1 VGRNVTPLP
10 SLRLNFVIS
19 KRYRSM
25 SAKGSRMQKGSM
37 AHGFSSY
44 LDHFGFKQRPFSLTP
59 DPEFLFWS
67 DTARGAYA
75 MLQYGLATRAPITLL
90 TGEIGAGKTVLLQH
104 FIEEADDDDSLSIA
118 LVTNTRPNTREI
130 LQWLLPE
137 LTQTDLS
144 DESKFLKVQE
154 FLIQEFNEGRRV
166 LLVIDEAQ
174 NLSLEAL
181 EELRM
186 LTNINLGKEEVLQLF
201 LIGQPELR
209 DHVRRKELVQF
220 AQRVAANYHLPY
232 MQPETVLHYISH
244 RLKVAG
250 GKPNIFS
257 KQAAMLIHEVTGG
270 VPRLINQLCDMSLTY
285 AFAQGDQVVKRATV
299 QSVLDDG
306 IFFAP
311 LRN

>member
-1 VGRNVTPLP
+1 
-10 SLRLNFVIS
+10 
-19 KRYRSM
+19 
-25 SAKGSRMQKGSM
+25 M
-37 AHGFSSY
+37 ARTFSSY
-44 LDHFGFKQRPFSLTP
+44 LEHFGFTQRPFSLTP

-67 DTARGAYA
+67 DAARGAYA
-75 MLQYGLATRAPITLL
+75 MLQYGLATRSPITML

-104 FIEEADDDDSLSIA
+104 FIEEAEDDDSLSIA

-137 LTQTDLS
+137 LTKADLS

-154 FLIQEFNEGRRV
+154 FLIQEYNEGRRV

-174 NLSLEAL
+174 NLSPEAL

-209 DHVRRKELVQF
+209 DHVRRPDLVQF

-232 MQPETVLHYISH
+232 MKPETVGQYIAH
-244 RLKVAG
+244 RLGVAG
-250 GKPNIFS
+250 GKPSLFS
-257 KQAAMLIHEVTGG
+257 KQAAMLIYEATGG

-285 AFAQGDQVVKRATV
+285 AFAQTDAVVKQATV
-299 QSVLDDG
+299 QAVLDDG

-311 LRN
+311 LRRP

>member
-1 VGRNVTPLP
+1 
-10 SLRLNFVIS
+10 
-19 KRYRSM
+19 
-25 SAKGSRMQKGSM
+25 M

-44 LDHFGFKQRPFSLTP
+44 LDHFGFMQRPFSLTP

-75 MLQYGLATRAPITLL
+75 MLQYGLSTRAPITLL

-137 LTQTDLS
+137 LTQSDLS

-174 NLSLEAL
+174 NLSQDAL

-250 GKPNIFS
+250 GRPNVFS
-257 KQAAMLIHEVTGG
+257 KQAATLIHEVTGG

-285 AFAQGDQVVKRATV
+285 AFAQKEQVVRRATV
-299 QSVLDDG
+299 QAVLDDG
-306 IFFAP
+306 VFFSP
-311 LRN
+311 LRS

>member
-1 VGRNVTPLP
+1 
-10 SLRLNFVIS
+10 
-19 KRYRSM
+19 M
-25 SAKGSRMQKGSM
+25 AKN
-37 AHGFSSY
+37 FSSY
-44 LDHFGFKQRPFSLTP
+44 LDHFGFNQRPFSLTP

-67 DTARGAYA
+67 DAARGAYA
-75 MLQYGLATRAPITLL
+75 MLQYGLSTRSPITML

-104 FIEEADDDDSLSIA
+104 FIEEAEDDDSLSIA

-137 LTQTDLS
+137 LTKADLS
-144 DESKFLKVQE
+144 DEGKFLKVQE
-154 FLIQEFNEGRRV
+154 FLIQEYNEGRRV

-174 NLSLEAL
+174 NLSPEAL

-209 DHVRRKELVQF
+209 DHVRRPDLVQF
-220 AQRVAANYHLPY
+220 AQRVAANFHLPY
-232 MQPETVLHYISH
+232 MKPETVGLYMAH

-250 GKPNIFS
+250 GKPSLFS
-257 KQAAMLIHEVTGG
+257 KQAAMLIYEATGG

-285 AFAQGDQVVKRATV
+285 AFAAMDDAVKRATV

-311 LRN
+311 APRPQA

>member
-1 VGRNVTPLP
+1 MPP
-10 SLRLNFVIS
+10 SFN
-19 KRYRSM
+19 
-25 SAKGSRMQKGSM
+25 
-37 AHGFSSY
+37 SY
-44 LDHFGFKQRPFSLTP
+44 LDHFGFHQRPFSLTP

-67 DTARGAYA
+67 DSARGAYA
-75 MLQYGLATRAPITLL
+75 MLRYGLETRSPITLL

-104 FIEEADDDDSLSIA
+104 FIEEAEDDDSLSIA

-137 LTQTDLS
+137 LTKSDLS
-144 DESKFLKVQE
+144 DESKFLRVQE
-154 FLIQEFNEGRRV
+154 FLIQEYNEGRRV

-174 NLSLEAL
+174 NLSPQAL

-209 DHVRRKELVQF
+209 DHVRRPDLVQF

-232 MQPETVLHYISH
+232 MQLDTVVQYIAH

-250 GKPNIFS
+250 GRPNIFS
-257 KQAAMLIHEVTGG
+257 KQAAQAIYEATGG
-270 VPRLINQLCDMSLTY
+270 IPRLINQLCDMSLTY
-285 AFAQGDQVVKRATV
+285 AFSQNEDVVRRATV
-299 QSVLDDG
+299 QQVLDDG
-306 IFFAP
+306 IFFSP
-311 LRN
+311 VRRM

>member
-1 VGRNVTPLP
+1 
-10 SLRLNFVIS
+10 
-19 KRYRSM
+19 M
-25 SAKGSRMQKGSM
+25 AKS
-37 AHGFSSY
+37 FSSY
-44 LDHFGFKQRPFSLTP
+44 LNHFGFNQRPFSLTP

-67 DTARGAYA
+67 DAARGAYA
-75 MLQYGLATRAPITLL
+75 MLQYGLATRSPITML

-104 FIEEADDDDSLSIA
+104 FIEEAEDDDSLSIA

-137 LTQTDLS
+137 LTKADLS
-144 DESKFLKVQE
+144 DEGKFLKVQE
-154 FLIQEFNEGRRV
+154 FLIQEYNEGRRV

-174 NLSLEAL
+174 NLSPEAL

-209 DHVRRKELVQF
+209 DHVRRPDLVQF

-232 MQPETVLHYISH
+232 MKPETVGLYMAH

-250 GKPNIFS
+250 GKPSLFS
-257 KQAAMLIHEVTGG
+257 KQAAMLIYEATDG

-285 AFAQGDQVVKRATV
+285 AFAQGEDAVKRATV
-299 QSVLDDG
+299 QAVLDDG

-311 LRN
+311 LRPIQS

>member
-1 VGRNVTPLP
+1 MARN
-10 SLRLNFVIS
+10 
-19 KRYRSM
+19 
-25 SAKGSRMQKGSM
+25 
-37 AHGFSSY
+37 FSSY
-44 LDHFGFKQRPFSLTP
+44 LEHFGFTQRPFSLTP

-67 DTARGAYA
+67 DSARGAYA
-75 MLQYGLATRAPITLL
+75 MLQYGLATRSPITML

-104 FIEEADDDDSLSIA
+104 FIEEAEDDDSLSIA

-137 LTQTDLS
+137 LTKADLS
-144 DESKFLKVQE
+144 DEGKFLKVQE
-154 FLIQEFNEGRRV
+154 FLIQEYNEGRRI

-174 NLSLEAL
+174 NLSPEAL

-209 DHVRRKELVQF
+209 DHVRRPDLVQF

-232 MQPETVLHYISH
+232 MKPETVGQYIAH
-244 RLKVAG
+244 RLVVAG
-250 GKPNIFS
+250 GKPSLFS
-257 KQAAMLIHEVTGG
+257 KQAAMLIFEATGG

-285 AFAQGDQVVKRATV
+285 AYAQGDLVVKQATV

-311 LRN
+311 VRRP

>member
-1 VGRNVTPLP
+1 MARN
-10 SLRLNFVIS
+10 
-19 KRYRSM
+19 
-25 SAKGSRMQKGSM
+25 
-37 AHGFSSY
+37 FSSY
-44 LDHFGFKQRPFSLTP
+44 LEHFGFAQRPFSLTP

-67 DTARGAYA
+67 DAARGAYA
-75 MLQYGLATRAPITLL
+75 MLQYGLATRSPITML

-104 FIEEADDDDSLSIA
+104 FIEEAEDDDSLSIA

-137 LTQTDLS
+137 LTKADLS
-144 DESKFLKVQE
+144 DEGKFLKVQE
-154 FLIQEFNEGRRV
+154 FLIQEYNEGRRV

-174 NLSLEAL
+174 NLSPEAL

-209 DHVRRKELVQF
+209 DHVRRPDLVQF

-232 MQPETVLHYISH
+232 MKPETVGQYIAH
-244 RLKVAG
+244 RLSVAG
-250 GKPNIFS
+250 GKPSLFS
-257 KQAAMLIHEVTGG
+257 KQAAMLIYEATGG

-285 AFAQGDQVVKRATV
+285 AYAQGDQVVKQATV

-311 LRN
+311 VRRS

>member
-1 VGRNVTPLP
+1 
-10 SLRLNFVIS
+10 
-19 KRYRSM
+19 M
-25 SAKGSRMQKGSM
+25 AKN
-37 AHGFSSY
+37 FSSY

-75 MLQYGLATRAPITLL
+75 MLQYGLSTRSPITLL

-104 FIEEADDDDSLSIA
+104 FIEEAEDDDGLSIA

-137 LTQTDLS
+137 LTKADLS
-144 DESKFLKVQE
+144 DEGKFLKVQQ
-154 FLIQEFNEGRRV
+154 FLIQEYNEGRRV

-174 NLSLEAL
+174 NLSPEAL

-209 DHVRRKELVQF
+209 DHVRRPDLVQF

-232 MQPETVLHYISH
+232 MKPETVGLYMAH

-250 GKPNIFS
+250 AKPSLFS
-257 KQAAMLIHEVTGG
+257 KQAAMLIYEATGG

-285 AFAQGDQVVKRATV
+285 AFAQADDAVKRATV
-299 QSVLDDG
+299 QAVLDDG
-306 IFFAP
+306 IFFSPAP
-311 LRN
+311 RPQT

>member
-1 VGRNVTPLP
+1 
-10 SLRLNFVIS
+10 
-19 KRYRSM
+19 M
-25 SAKGSRMQKGSM
+25 AKS
-37 AHGFSSY
+37 FSSY
-44 LDHFGFKQRPFSLTP
+44 LDHFGFNQRPFSLTP

-67 DTARGAYA
+67 DAARGAYA
-75 MLQYGLATRAPITLL
+75 MLQYGLATRSPITML

-104 FIEEADDDDSLSIA
+104 FIEEAEDDDSLSIA

-137 LTQTDLS
+137 LTKADLS
-144 DESKFLKVQE
+144 DEGKFLKVQE
-154 FLIQEFNEGRRV
+154 FLIQEYNEGRRV

-174 NLSLEAL
+174 NLSPEAL

-209 DHVRRKELVQF
+209 DHVRRPDLVQF

-232 MQPETVLHYISH
+232 MKPETVGLYMAH

-250 GKPNIFS
+250 GKPSLFS
-257 KQAAMLIHEVTGG
+257 KQAAMLIYDATGG

-285 AFAQGDQVVKRATV
+285 AFAQGEDAVKRATV
-299 QSVLDDG
+299 QAVLDDG

-311 LRN
+311 LRPSQA

>member
-1 VGRNVTPLP
+1 
-10 SLRLNFVIS
+10 
-19 KRYRSM
+19 M
-25 SAKGSRMQKGSM
+25 AKS
-37 AHGFSSY
+37 FSSY
-44 LDHFGFKQRPFSLTP
+44 LEHFGFNQRPFSLTP

-67 DTARGAYA
+67 DSARGAYA
-75 MLQYGLATRAPITLL
+75 MLQYGLATRSPITML

-104 FIEEADDDDSLSIA
+104 FIEEAEDDDSLSIA

-137 LTQTDLS
+137 LTKADLS
-144 DESKFLKVQE
+144 DEGKFLKVQE
-154 FLIQEFNEGRRV
+154 FLIQEYNEGRRV

-174 NLSLEAL
+174 NLSPEAL

-209 DHVRRKELVQF
+209 DHVRRPDLLQF

-232 MQPETVLHYISH
+232 MPADTVGHYIAH

-250 GKPNIFS
+250 GKPSLFS
-257 KQAAMLIHEVTGG
+257 KQAAMLIFEATGG

-285 AFAQGDQVVKRATV
+285 AFAQGDDVVKRATV
-299 QSVLDDG
+299 QAVLDDG

-311 LRN
+311 FNRR

>member
-1 VGRNVTPLP
+1 MARN
-10 SLRLNFVIS
+10 
-19 KRYRSM
+19 
-25 SAKGSRMQKGSM
+25 
-37 AHGFSSY
+37 FSSY
-44 LDHFGFKQRPFSLTP
+44 LEHFGFHQRPFSLTP

-67 DTARGAYA
+67 DAARGAYA
-75 MLQYGLATRAPITLL
+75 MLQYGLATRSPITML

-104 FIEEADDDDSLSIA
+104 FIEEAEDDDTLSIA

-137 LTQTDLS
+137 LTKADLS
-144 DESKFLKVQE
+144 EEGKFLKVQE
-154 FLIQEFNEGRRV
+154 FLIQEYNEGRRV

-174 NLSLEAL
+174 NLSPEAL

-209 DHVRRKELVQF
+209 DHVRRPDLVQF

-232 MQPETVLHYISH
+232 MKPDTVGHYMAH

-250 GKPNIFS
+250 GKPSLFS
-257 KQAAMLIHEVTGG
+257 KQAAMLIYDATGG

-285 AFAQGDQVVKRATV
+285 AFAQGEDAVKRATV
-299 QSVLDDG
+299 QAVLDDG

-311 LRN
+311 LRRP

>member
-1 VGRNVTPLP
+1 
-10 SLRLNFVIS
+10 
-19 KRYRSM
+19 
-25 SAKGSRMQKGSM
+25 MQK
-37 AHGFSSY
+37 FSSY
-44 LDHFGFKQRPFSLTP
+44 LDHFGFHQRPFSLTP

-67 DTARGAYA
+67 DAARGAYA

-104 FIEEADDDDSLSIA
+104 FIEEVEDDDTLSIA

-137 LTQTDLS
+137 LLQSDLG
-144 DESKFLKVQE
+144 EEARFLKVQE
-154 FLIQEFNEGRRV
+154 FLIREYNEGRRV

-174 NLSLEAL
+174 NLSSEAL

-209 DHVRRKELVQF
+209 DNVRRPDLVQF

-232 MQPETVLHYISH
+232 MKADTVAQYIAH
-244 RLKVAG
+244 RLTVAG
-250 GKPNIFS
+250 GRPSLFS
-257 KQAAMLIHEVTGG
+257 KQAAMLVFEATGG
-270 VPRLINQLCDMSLTY
+270 VPRLINQLCDMALTY
-285 AFAQGDQVVKRATV
+285 AYAEGAPVIKRATV
-299 QSVLDDG
+299 QAVLDDG
-306 IFFAP
+306 IFFSP
-311 LRN
+311 VDRK

>member
-1 VGRNVTPLP
+1 
-10 SLRLNFVIS
+10 
-19 KRYRSM
+19 M
-25 SAKGSRMQKGSM
+25 SHS
-37 AHGFSSY
+37 FSSY
-44 LDHFGFKQRPFSLTP
+44 LEHFGLHQRPFSLTP

-67 DTARGAYA
+67 DAARGAYA
-75 MLQYGLATRAPITLL
+75 MLQYGLATRSPITLL

-104 FIEEADDDDSLSIA
+104 FIEEAEDDDALSIA
-118 LVTNTRPNTREI
+118 LVTNTRPNTRDI

-137 LTQTDLS
+137 LTKSDLS
-144 DESKFLKVQE
+144 EEGKFLKVQE
-154 FLIQEFNEGRRV
+154 FLIQEYNEGRRV

-174 NLSLEAL
+174 NLSPEAL

-209 DHVRRKELVQF
+209 DHVRRPDLVQF

-232 MQPETVLHYISH
+232 MKPETVAHYIAH
-244 RLKVAG
+244 RLKIAG
-250 GKPNIFS
+250 GRSSIFS
-257 KQAAMLIHEVTGG
+257 KQAAMLVYEATGG

-285 AFAQGDQVVKRATV
+285 AFAQNEAVVKRATV

-311 LRN
+311 VQRA

>member
-1 VGRNVTPLP
+1 
-10 SLRLNFVIS
+10 
-19 KRYRSM
+19 
-25 SAKGSRMQKGSM
+25 M
-37 AHGFSSY
+37 AYSFNSY
-44 LDHFGFKQRPFSLTP
+44 LEHFGFTQRPFSLTP

-67 DTARGAYA
+67 DGARGAYT
-75 MLQYGLATRAPITLL
+75 MLKYGLQTRSPITLV

-104 FIEEADDDDSLSIA
+104 FIEEIEDDDTLSIA

-137 LTQTDLS
+137 LTKTDIS
-144 DESKFLKVQE
+144 DEAKFLRVQE
-154 FLIQEFNEGRRV
+154 FLVQEYNEGRRV

-209 DHVRRKELVQF
+209 DHVRRPELVQF
-220 AQRVAANYHLPY
+220 AQRVAANYHVPY
-232 MQPETVLHYISH
+232 LKVDAVLKYIAH
-244 RLKVAG
+244 RLRVAG
-250 GKPNIFS
+250 GTPGIFS
-257 KQAAMLIHEVTGG
+257 KQAAELVHEATGG

-285 AFAQGDQVVKRATV
+285 AVAQGDKMVKRATV
-299 QSVLDDG
+299 QAVIDDG

-311 LRN
+311 MPTTR

>member
-1 VGRNVTPLP
+1 
-10 SLRLNFVIS
+10 
-19 KRYRSM
+19 M
-25 SAKGSRMQKGSM
+25 AKN
-37 AHGFSSY
+37 FSSY

-67 DTARGAYA
+67 DAARGAYA
-75 MLQYGLATRAPITLL
+75 MLQYGLSTRSPITLL

-104 FIEEADDDDSLSIA
+104 FIEEAEDDDSLSIA

-137 LTQTDLS
+137 LTKADLS
-144 DESKFLKVQE
+144 DEGKFLKVQE
-154 FLIQEFNEGRRV
+154 FLIQEYNEGRRV

-174 NLSLEAL
+174 NLSPEAL

-209 DHVRRKELVQF
+209 DHVRRPDLVQF

-232 MQPETVLHYISH
+232 MKPETVGLYMAH

-250 GKPNIFS
+250 GKPSLFS
-257 KQAAMLIHEVTGG
+257 KQAAMLIYEATGG

-285 AFAQGDQVVKRATV
+285 AFATGDDAVKRATV
-299 QSVLDDG
+299 QAVLDDG

-311 LRN
+311 APRPQV